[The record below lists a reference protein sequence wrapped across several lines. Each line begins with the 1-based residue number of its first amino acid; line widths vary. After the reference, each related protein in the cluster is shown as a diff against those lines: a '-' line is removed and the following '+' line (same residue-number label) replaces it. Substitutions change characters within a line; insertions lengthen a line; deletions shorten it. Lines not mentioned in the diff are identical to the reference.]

1 MSMNTKSVLITG
13 GAGFIG
19 FHLAKAIQQEGSNLT
34 IVDNFGRN
42 PMDDDFR
49 QLIAKENVRFINADM
64 TDKSFLNKLDNRYDE
79 IYHLAAINGTKYFYE
94 KPYEVLRVNILSLMN
109 LLEWVNEKNTGKFLF
124 TSSSE
129 AYAGTI
135 TEFGNAFDLIPT
147 KEGVPL
153 CINDVF
159 NERFSYGGSKIAG
172 ELLTIN
178 YFRKVNVPYSI
189 VRYHNIYGPRMGFEH
204 VIPEFSKRIFDKKDP
219 FELFGGDETRAFCY
233 ISDGVEG
240 TIRVMRSGE
249 ADGEV
254 LHIGNDAEEV
264 KITELAALML
274 ELSGR
279 DTSLKIKPAPEG
291 CVKRRC
297 PDIAKMKKLTGYAPI
312 TNLKTGVKESLDWYL
327 DKFKQVEVK

>member
-1 MSMNTKSVLITG
+1 MSMKNVLITG

-19 FHLAKAIQQEGSNLT
+19 FHLAKAVQQEGSHIT
-34 IVDNFGRN
+34 IIDNFGRN
-42 PMDDDFR
+42 PMDDEFR
-49 QLIAKENVRFINADM
+49 QLIANENVRFINADM
-64 TDKSFLNKLDNRYDE
+64 TKKQFFGELDSRYDE

-109 LLEWVNEKNTGKFLF
+109 LLEWINEDNTGKFLF

-135 TEFGNAFDLIPT
+135 TEFGGAINLIPT
-147 KEGVPL
+147 KEDVPL
-153 CINDVF
+153 SINDVF

-178 YFRKVNVPYSI
+178 YFRKLSIPFSI

-233 ISDGVEG
+233 ISDGVDG
-240 TIRVMRSGE
+240 TIMAMRSRE
-249 ADGEV
+249 ANNEV

-264 KITELAALML
+264 KITELARLML
-274 ELSGR
+274 ELSDR
-279 DTSLKIKPAPEG
+279 DTSLKIEAAPEG

-297 PDIAKMKKLTGYAPI
+297 PDISKMKKLTGFAPYV
-312 TNLKTGVKESLDWYL
+312 NLYTGVKKSLDWYL
-327 DKFKQVEVK
+327 EKYKQLAEK